1 MEREWACKIFAILIT
16 SLRMSI
22 RLSWNGGRGDNEV
35 NRSVFE
41 IALRGS
47 IRIVACWCGCIEAI
61 GRVGGSYEEDDAR
74 RAQAVGRQLDF
85 GQRPRGDNHRHVAK
99 NEVCYGEGPDG
110 DGEGQQGKRLV
121 DDQWAEEQAAAATN
135 VDVWKRIGGKGR
147 CRRDV
152 RVWVS
157 EVRVRDVWV
166 EGGRVS
172 KLGVA
177 EVDAGAVGR
186 RVGQQDVIRGIAH
199 AGAGDADEPA
209 VAAAGGVARVEAG
222 LQQADGVAGAHGAL
236 EVGAGIGKGVGRV
249 LVVEVDKGLLQQDA
263 RGDGLAD
270 GQGQLQL
277 RGDLRRL
284 ELGRQRQ
291 AVGLD
296 LDDEVVHVDPCR
308 DGEDG
313 EGDED
318 GGQDKRGELLSDGD
332 SHFRSRRASAMR
344 GIVLRNDRNYRS
356 LRDMLGGVVV
366 GEKARRESGE
376 AG

>member
-1 MEREWACKIFAILIT
+1 
-16 SLRMSI
+16 MSI
-22 RLSWNGGRGDNEV
+22 RLSWDGGRGDDEV

-41 IALRGS
+41 IILDGS
-47 IRIVACWCGCIEAI
+47 IGVVACWCGCIEAI
-61 GRVGGSYEEDDAR
+61 GRVGGSYKEDDTR
-74 RAQAVGRQLDF
+74 RAQAVRRHLDV
-85 GQRPRGDNHRHVAK
+85 GQRPCGDNHRHVPK

-110 DGEGQQGKRLV
+110 DCEGQQGKRLV
-121 DDQWAEEQAAAATN
+121 DNQWAEEQAAAATN
-135 VDVWKRIGGKGR
+135 IDAWKRIGGKGR
-147 CRRDV
+147 GRRDV

-157 EVRVRDVWV
+157 EILVRDVWV
-166 EGGRVS
+166 ERGRIS

-177 EVDAGAVGR
+177 EVGVGAVR
-186 RVGQQDVIRGIAH
+186 RQVGQQDVIRGIAH
-199 AGAGDADEPA
+199 AGAGDADEPS
-209 VAAAGGVARVEAG
+209 VAAAGRVPRVKAG
-222 LQQADGVAGAHGAL
+222 LQQAGGVAGAHGAL

-249 LVVEVDKGLLQQDA
+249 IVVEVDKGLLQQDA

-270 GQGQLQL
+270 GLGQLQL

-296 LDDEVVHVDPCR
+296 VDDEVVHVDPCR
-308 DGEDG
+308 DGDDG

-332 SHFRSRRASAMR
+332 SHFRIRRASAMR
-344 GIVLRNDRNYRS
+344 GILLRNDRNYRS

-366 GEKARRESGE
+366 GEKVT
-376 AG
+376 